1 METIN
6 SSMNQVIDEDKVINN
21 TNANFIGAN
30 TISVSLEHLKNEC
43 TIPVFSKDNEMTI
56 SHYSFINKMY
66 EIAND
71 YFGGLEVKQ
80 PDIRVSH
87 IIKGRVPSAIGKP
100 AKELLEHEKTL
111 YYERCAFLI
120 ELKSHE
126 RVNNNN
132 LSLTIGGVR
141 AYNQENLYSKKSV
154 EKFKIFIGFKNRV
167 CTNLCVSTDGFTNEV
182 RITSIL
188 ELESY
193 AEQLFSNY
201 DKLNHLN
208 SMEKMNDFKLN
219 ENEFAHLIGKLRMY
233 NHLERQ
239 EQKQVFPF
247 LLNDGQLNNVVKD
260 YFSCPNFSR
269 DNHKTINLWN
279 LYNLFTEANKS
290 SYIDSNLERNV
301 NTYEFIN
308 YLVKSMDTN
317 LENWYLQ

>member
-21 TNANFIGAN
+21 TNTNFIGAN

-208 SMEKMNDFKLN
+208 SMEKMSDFKLN

>member
-21 TNANFIGAN
+21 TNTNFIGAN

-193 AEQLFSNY
+193 SEQLFSNY

-208 SMEKMNDFKLN
+208 SMEKMSDFKLN

-317 LENWYLQ
+317 IENWYLQ